1 MKKRKQ
7 LEKNYIKRRE
17 SLKKNYY
24 EKTIGKKINNC
35 LREINNGL
43 FFFKVD

>member
-1 MKKRKQ
+1 MNKRKQ

-17 SLKKNYY
+17 SFKKNYY

-43 FFFKVD
+43 KEREA